1 MIGPIR
7 IIPSIYNK
15 EVPVSNPSS
24 DGLASGPRRSVLAVS
39 IFKDRG
45 LVLLYLLSVAATTTI
60 CSYKLFVFD
69 KRGPH
74 RPTEKENRKAI

>member
-15 EVPVSNPSS
+15 EVPVSNPS

-45 LVLLYLLSVAATTTI
+45 LVLLYLLSVSVAATTTI
-60 CSYKLFVFD
+60 CVATNSLLSLINSM
-69 KRGPH
+69 GS
-74 RPTEKENRKAI
+74 ENRKAI